1 MRLTFILLCLFI
13 TVICD
18 AQEKKWTL
26 QECMQYAVENSP
38 RVHAKEAKTNI
49 DTQNYIEAVGKLLP
63 SVNAG
68 SSIDYRFGRGLDAE
82 TNTYTSVNSFS
93 NNYNLY
99 SSMRLFD
106 GMSSIATIRMHKVNR
121 LMGREELQEVKDML
135 AYETM
140 EAYFNVLF
148 YKEMVKLTE
157 QQLAASVDN
166 LKQVRRMEELGMKG
180 VPDVAEMQAKEATD
194 NYKLTCQ
201 RNIQTLAI
209 IKLKE
214 KMNFP
219 IDQDL
224 DIADYISEE
233 GINKYHESA
242 MDIYQSSLTFLPKA
256 LATDA
261 SVEAQRLS
269 YQSAKGSLLPSITAE
284 AGISTNFSHYM
295 DGTSYAKFN
304 NQFRDKR
311 GSYIGFTLSIPIL
324 NGFSNTARIQR
335 SKSQLQIAKSER
347 AETLRILYSEIE
359 QAVAD
364 MNGQSDEYLQA
375 KKQAEAMIIADNVNK
390 RKYKEGLI
398 SAIDLHTSSNRLL
411 ESKIVE
417 LNARFKYYLKSKLVN
432 YYKGESYI
440 SE

>member
-1 MRLTFILLCLFI
+1 
-13 TVICD
+13 
-18 AQEKKWTL
+18 
-26 QECMQYAVENSP
+26 MQYAVENSP

-49 DTQNYIEAVGKLLP
+49 DNQNYIEAVGRLLP
-63 SVNAG
+63 SVNAA

-106 GMSSIATIRMHKVNR
+106 GMSSIATIRMQKVNR
-121 LMGREELQEVKDML
+121 LMGREELQEVKDIL

-148 YKEMVKLTE
+148 YKETVKLAE

-194 NYKLTCQ
+194 NYKLTSQ
-201 RNIQTLAI
+201 RNLQTLAI

-224 DIADYISEE
+224 DIADYTSEE
-233 GINKYHESA
+233 GINKYPESA
-242 MDIYQSSLTFLPKA
+242 MDIYQHSLTFLPKA

-261 SVEAQRLS
+261 AVEAQRLS

-284 AGISTNFSHYM
+284 AGISTNFSHFM
-295 DGTSYAKFN
+295 DGSSYAKFN
-304 NQFRDKR
+304 DQFRDKR
-311 GSYIGFTLSIPIL
+311 GSYIGFMLSIPIF

-375 KKQAEAMIIADNVNK
+375 KKQAEAMVIADNVNK

>member
-1 MRLTFILLCLFI
+1 
-13 TVICD
+13 
-18 AQEKKWTL
+18 
-26 QECMQYAVENSP
+26 MQYAVENSP

-49 DTQNYIEAVGKLLP
+49 DTQNYIEAVGRLLP

-233 GINKYHESA
+233 GINKYPESA

>member
-233 GINKYHESA
+233 GINKYPESA

>member
-1 MRLTFILLCLFI
+1 
-13 TVICD
+13 
-18 AQEKKWTL
+18 
-26 QECMQYAVENSP
+26 MQYAVENSP

-49 DTQNYIEAVGKLLP
+49 DYQNYIEAVGRLLP
-63 SVNAG
+63 SVNVG

-106 GMSSIATIRMHKVNR
+106 GMSSIATIRMQKVNR
-121 LMGREELQEVKDML
+121 LMGREELQEVKDIL

-148 YKEMVKLTE
+148 YKETVKLAE

-224 DIADYISEE
+224 DIADYTSEE
-233 GINKYHESA
+233 GINKYPESA
-242 MDIYQSSLTFLPKA
+242 MDIYQHSLTFLPKA

-261 SVEAQRLS
+261 AVEAQRLS
-269 YQSAKGSLLPSITAE
+269 YQSAKGSLLPSLTAE
-284 AGISTNFSHYM
+284 AGISTNFSHFM
-295 DGTSYAKFN
+295 DGSSYAKFN
-304 NQFRDKR
+304 DQFRDKR
-311 GSYIGFTLSIPIL
+311 GSYIGFMLSIPIF

-375 KKQAEAMIIADNVNK
+375 KRQAEAMVIADNVNK

>member
-49 DTQNYIEAVGKLLP
+49 DTQNYIEAVGRLLP

-148 YKEMVKLTE
+148 YKEMVKLAE

-233 GINKYHESA
+233 GINKYPESA

>member
-1 MRLTFILLCLFI
+1 MRSTFILLCLFI

-49 DTQNYIEAVGKLLP
+49 DTQNYIEAVGRLLP

-148 YKEMVKLTE
+148 YKEMVKLAE

-304 NQFRDKR
+304 DQFRDKR

>member
-38 RVHAKEAKTNI
+38 RVHAKDAKTNI

-233 GINKYHESA
+233 GINKYPESA

-304 NQFRDKR
+304 NQFKD
-311 GSYIGFTLSIPIL
+311 
-324 NGFSNTARIQR
+324 
-335 SKSQLQIAKSER
+335 
-347 AETLRILYSEIE
+347 
-359 QAVAD
+359 
-364 MNGQSDEYLQA
+364 
-375 KKQAEAMIIADNVNK
+375 
-390 RKYKEGLI
+390 
-398 SAIDLHTSSNRLL
+398 
-411 ESKIVE
+411 
-417 LNARFKYYLKSKLVN
+417 
-432 YYKGESYI
+432 
-440 SE
+440 

>member
-1 MRLTFILLCLFI
+1 
-13 TVICD
+13 
-18 AQEKKWTL
+18 
-26 QECMQYAVENSP
+26 MQYAVENSP

-148 YKEMVKLTE
+148 YKEMVKLAE

-233 GINKYHESA
+233 GINKYPESA

>member
-49 DTQNYIEAVGKLLP
+49 DTQNYIEAVGRLLP

-233 GINKYHESA
+233 GINKYPESA

>member
-1 MRLTFILLCLFI
+1 
-13 TVICD
+13 
-18 AQEKKWTL
+18 
-26 QECMQYAVENSP
+26 MQYAVENSP

-49 DTQNYIEAVGKLLP
+49 DTQNYIEAVGRLLP

-148 YKEMVKLTE
+148 YKEMVKLAE

-233 GINKYHESA
+233 GINKYPESA

-304 NQFRDKR
+304 DQFRDKR